1 MNNLQK
7 AVLISGTIAWAFFF
21 GLFVCALNIKENLW
35 LASIPL
41 CGMQYKKLILGVQ
54 SGTHM
59 GLGQPIVND
68 AGFLSSLIKMDEL
81 QICYYSRNLATGAAF
96 AEQGF
101 IYLIYLHT
109 YLYLITQPIWLHFVS
124 ESINQLLFI
133 KC

>member
-1 MNNLQK
+1 
-7 AVLISGTIAWAFFF
+7 
-21 GLFVCALNIKENLW
+21 
-35 LASIPL
+35 
-41 CGMQYKKLILGVQ
+41 
-54 SGTHM
+54 M

-109 YLYLITQPIWLHFVS
+109 YLYLITQPITFCVR
-124 ESINQLLFI
+124 INQSAFI
-133 KC
+133 HIVLNHSERRLKALNKINQK